1 LTPRGLLSVE
11 PGMFSVWQGR
21 VLVCR
26 VTHWYDDAAISA
38 DSTRIEPLHVKFR
51 GRTLCYEALLLRG
64 FFLGCGAASAFFAA
78 QRFFRAAT
86 IAALPAALSFRF
98 GVEPTAALDS
108 PFDAAHRFRCAS
120 AIALR
125 PAALILRLPR
135 RGASE
140 ATTGAVRP
148 AVIIFRRSAI
158 WASILRFCS
167 SKPRMAAI
175 TTSFVSLGFGM
186 WSSRFRLF
194 SILPQQTSHV
204 DAVSQARVLL
214 TFSSSR

>member
-1 LTPRGLLSVE
+1 
-11 PGMFSVWQGR
+11 MFSVWQGR

-26 VTHWYDDAAISA
+26 VTHWYDDARAAISA

-51 GRTLCYEALLLRG
+51 GRTLCYEALLLRSG
-64 FFLGCGAASAFFAA
+64 FFLGSGAASAFFAA

-148 AVIIFRRSAI
+148 AVNIFRRSAI

-186 WSSRFRLF
+186 WSSGFRLF

-214 TFSSSR
+214 AFSSSR